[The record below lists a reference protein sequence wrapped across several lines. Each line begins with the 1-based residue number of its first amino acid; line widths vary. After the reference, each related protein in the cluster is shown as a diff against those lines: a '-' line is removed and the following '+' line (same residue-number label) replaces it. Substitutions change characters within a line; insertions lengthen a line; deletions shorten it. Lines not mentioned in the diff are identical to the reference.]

1 VVSLNGQ
8 VATVDMFQ
16 SPALF
21 KKLEGKLLRS
31 YMTEAVDVAA
41 AKEIKPPT
49 PAAVKTFMAD
59 ADKAAEKRAYENK
72 ASQTKIKKGE
82 RAGKSTVDFSGD
94 TVEGAKPAPAV
105 YETYQ
110 KH

>member
-31 YMTEAVDVAA
+31 YMTEAVDVSA
-41 AKEIKPPT
+41 AKGVKPPS

-59 ADKAAEKRAYENK
+59 ADKAAERRAYENK
-72 ASQTKIKKGE
+72 ASQTRVKKGE
-82 RAGKSTVDFSGD
+82 RAGKATVNFTDEAIQG
-94 TVEGAKPAPAV
+94 ELAAPAV

-110 KH
+110 QH